1 MHKEGLF
8 YFLQQLV
15 LIYNRIILSFICSDL
30 WIIDFENF
38 VVCYVSSTSLG
49 NNAVFFQPLDV
60 EAQSLF

>member
-38 VVCYVSSTSLG
+38 VVCYVSSTSLR
-49 NNAVFFQPLDV
+49 NNAVFFQSLDV